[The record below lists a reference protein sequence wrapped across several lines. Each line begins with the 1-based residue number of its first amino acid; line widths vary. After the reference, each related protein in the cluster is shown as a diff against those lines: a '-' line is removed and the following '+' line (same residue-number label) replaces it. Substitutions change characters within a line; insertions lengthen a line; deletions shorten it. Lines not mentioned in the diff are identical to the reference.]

1 MLLPTHVPRWL
12 DAERP
17 VVEPLTV
24 VRGTIAR
31 HSTLASA
38 LEGLLSPAGVH
49 RLVEAARPVYD
60 LARLSVGRP
69 FGLALGPAGLAVRN
83 YWRSR
88 HFAWDDVE
96 RLETGF
102 RVPALRAPPALA
114 VFPKRGRPFVVQ
126 ASIRP
131 SYRENKALLAV
142 VRDHAG
148 AHDVPVVPAPPAP
161 DHGWLGGVR
170 RRRAEARTP
179 GRRLPL

>member
-1 MLLPTHVPRWL
+1 MTPPEPDAVDVRPIRPRLSSAALTLLDGVLLGGLVVLAVPDRW
-12 DAERP
+12 EW
-17 VVEPLTV
+17 
-24 VRGTIAR
+24 
-31 HSTLASA
+31 LAA
-38 LEGLLSPAGVH
+38 LAVAAGV
-49 RLVEAARPVYD
+49 AI
-60 LARLSVGRP
+60 LAVRAWRI
-69 FGLALGPAGLAVRN
+69 GLALGPAGLAVRN